1 MAKRITDEQI
11 RDMNELY
18 LELGV
23 YKKVAEIV
31 GCSAATVSKYIIPG
45 YVSQREQPKIEF
57 DISKIIQMNLDE
69 INGWQ
74 EFADK
79 CRLTPEEWAEMKEIQ
94 KEVMI

>member
-1 MAKRITDEQI
+1 MKITDEIKVQI
-11 RDMNELY
+11 NELY

-23 YKKVAEIV
+23 YKKVADVV

-57 DISKIIQMNLDE
+57 DMSKIKQFNLADVDD
-69 INGWQ
+69 WQ
-74 EFADK
+74 TFADK
-79 CRLTPEEWAEMKEIQ
+79 CRLTPQEWDEMREIQ

>member
-1 MAKRITDEQI
+1 MKITDEIKIQI
-11 RDMNELY
+11 NELY

-23 YKKVAEIV
+23 YKKVADVV

-57 DISKIIQMNLDE
+57 DMSKISQFNLADVD
-69 INGWQ
+69 NWQ
-74 EFADK
+74 IFADK
-79 CRLTPEEWAEMKEIQ
+79 CRLTAEEWAEMREIQ